1 MKNLIKKGNKV
12 LIITGNDKGKQGEV
26 IQVDRS
32 NDRVIVKDINMVKKH
47 TKPTK
52 EKKGGIFPKESYIH
66 ISNIK
71 LVEESK
77 KTKEVKKWYLDWKDY
92 IHKK

>member
-32 NDRVIVKDINMVKKH
+32 NNRVIVKDINMVKKH

-71 LVEESK
+71 LVEENK
-77 KTKEVKKWYLDWKDY
+77 KAKEAKKWYQDWKNY

>member
-12 LIITGNDKGKQGEV
+12 LIITGNDRGKQGEV

-52 EKKGGIFPKESYIH
+52 EKLSYL
-66 ISNIK
+66 NTETV
-71 LVEESK
+71 LA
-77 KTKEVKKWYLDWKDY
+77 
-92 IHKK
+92 

>member
-52 EKKGGIFPKESYIH
+52 
-66 ISNIK
+66 
-71 LVEESK
+71 
-77 KTKEVKKWYLDWKDY
+77 
-92 IHKK
+92 

>member
-77 KTKEVKKWYLDWKDY
+77 KTKEVKK
-92 IHKK
+92 

>member
-32 NDRVIVKDINMVKKH
+32 NHRIIVKDINMVKKH

-66 ISNIK
+66 ISNVK
-71 LVEESK
+71 LVEENK
-77 KTKEVKKWYLDWKDY
+77 KTKEVKK
-92 IHKK
+92 

>member
-26 IQVDRS
+26 IQVNRS

-77 KTKEVKKWYLDWKDY
+77 KTKEVKKWYLDWKDC

>member
-12 LIITGNDKGKQGEV
+12 LVITGNDKGKQGEV
-26 IQVDRS
+26 MAVDRS
-32 NDRVIVKDINMVKKH
+32 NARVIVKDINMVKKH

-71 LVEESK
+71 LVEENK
-77 KTKEVKKWYLDWKDY
+77 KTKEVKKWYLDWKNY
-92 IHKK
+92 TQKK

>member
-71 LVEESK
+71 LVDGDK
-77 KTKEVKKWYLDWKDY
+77 KTKEVKKWYPDWKKCIY
-92 IHKK
+92 KK

>member
-32 NDRVIVKDINMVKKH
+32 NHRIIVKDLNMVKKH

-66 ISNIK
+66 ISNVK
-71 LVEESK
+71 LVEENK
-77 KTKEVKKWYLDWKDY
+77 KTKEVKKWYLDWKNY

>member
-26 IQVDRS
+26 IAVDRS
-32 NDRVIVKDINMVKKH
+32 NSRVIVKDINMVKKH

-71 LVEESK
+71 LVDGDK
-77 KTKEVKKWYLDWKDY
+77 KKEAKKWYPDWKNY
-92 IHKK
+92 MCKK

>member
-1 MKNLIKKGNKV
+1 
-12 LIITGNDKGKQGEV
+12 
-26 IQVDRS
+26 
-32 NDRVIVKDINMVKKH
+32 MVKKH

-71 LVEESK
+71 LVDIVDPKKRVKIAEAQLFETFGESK
-77 KTKEVKKWYLDWKDY
+77 ALQQSAYEHFGDLYAGLPSKVTDKVNKQKKGVAKAFLD
-92 IHKK
+92 

>member
-12 LIITGNDKGKQGEV
+12 LIITGNDKGKEGEV
-26 IQVDRS
+26 IEVDRS
-32 NDRVIVKDINMVKKH
+32 NGRVIVKNINMVKKH

-71 LVEESK
+71 LVDGDK
-77 KTKEVKKWYLDWKDY
+77 KTKEAKKWYLDWKNY
-92 IHKK
+92 IYKK

>member
-12 LIITGNDKGKQGEV
+12 LVITGNDKGKQGEV
-26 IQVDRS
+26 IEVDRPGG
-32 NDRVIVKDINMVKKH
+32 RVIVKDINMVKRH

-52 EKKGGIFPKESYIH
+52 EKKGGIFSKESYIH

-71 LVEESK
+71 LVDGDK
-77 KTKEVKKWYLDWKDY
+77 KTKEAKKWYLDWKNY

>member
-92 IHKK
+92 IQKK

>member
-26 IQVDRS
+26 IAVDRPNS
-32 NDRVIVKDINMVKKH
+32 RIIVKDINMVKKH

-71 LVEESK
+71 LVDGDK
-77 KTKEVKKWYLDWKDY
+77 KKEAKK
-92 IHKK
+92 